1 MSLDR
6 NPSFL
11 ELFIDVTKAITASL
25 ALEEVFKLITQKIPV
40 ILDVEAATIRLLN
53 PANKKLNLVAA
64 DGLSEAYLNRGA
76 IDTEEPVFKALKG
89 EPLAI
94 EDAGNDP
101 RIKYREETR
110 IEGIQTILVVPIPI
124 RGKIKGVL
132 RLISKRPR
140 TFAPDEIRFAAA
152 IGEQCGIAIENA
164 RTFEEQQQQLTYFK
178 AICQIVKTINAT
190 YDLDTILH
198 LIVTRLPVVMDLKAA
213 TIRLIETKKG
223 TLKLKA
229 AHGLSQRYLERGPL
243 DDELATY
250 YVREGD
256 PVLIPDAKKDI
267 HTIYHQEAES
277 EGIGSILAVPISVQK
292 EIIGILRLLTEEI
305 RYFSDAEIN
314 FAMAVAEHGGLAIQ
328 RAIDK
333 GAEI

>member
-25 ALEEVFKLITQKIPV
+25 ALDEVFKLIIHKIPV
-40 ILDVEAATIRLLN
+40 ILDVDAATILLLN

-64 DGLSEAYLNRGA
+64 HGLSEAYLSRGA

-101 RIKYREETR
+101 RIKYLEETR
-110 IEGIQTILVVPIPI
+110 SEGIQTILVVPIPI
-124 RGKIKGVL
+124 RGEIKGVL

-140 TFAPDEIRFAAA
+140 TFAADEIRFAAA

-178 AICQIVKTINAT
+178 AICQIVKTINAPMT
-190 YDLDTILH
+190 WILSC
-198 LIVTRLPVVMDLKAA
+198 TS
-213 TIRLIETKKG
+213 
-223 TLKLKA
+223 
-229 AHGLSQRYLERGPL
+229 LS
-243 DDELATY
+243 
-250 YVREGD
+250 
-256 PVLIPDAKKDI
+256 
-267 HTIYHQEAES
+267 
-277 EGIGSILAVPISVQK
+277 
-292 EIIGILRLLTEEI
+292 
-305 RYFSDAEIN
+305 
-314 FAMAVAEHGGLAIQ
+314 
-328 RAIDK
+328 RACPW
-333 GAEI
+333 